1 MKLKL
6 NWTDWVIEMQERKKK
21 KETHDLITSVE
32 DRLVGTPT
40 LDHGRAAAKLTI
52 GRAAAKL
59 TIGAR

>member
-1 MKLKL
+1 
-6 NWTDWVIEMQERKKK
+6 MQERKKK